1 MPHPSH
7 RKFRDNFRDKPCYNF
22 LYFLSVDIYGNT
34 AQFAFYNL
42 RAVSP
47 TMAHRPRWENAR

>member
-1 MPHPSH
+1 MPFAANQMHLFIAKYPAGISFVFH
-7 RKFRDNFRDKPCYNF
+7 R
-22 LYFLSVDIYGNT
+22 YFLGNT
-34 AQFAFYNL
+34 AHFAFYNL